1 MPRIASWPAK
11 KASDQPSETMNKYD
25 AIIVGAGHN
34 GLTNAAYL
42 AKAGLDVLVLEK
54 NDYIGG
60 AAVSRELHKGWTYS
74 NCSYVCSM
82 MRQAL
87 HRDLDLGRHGLILVP
102 YLGNI
107 NFGDDGR
114 GLITYNDDEASYL
127 ELKRH
132 SPHDADA
139 MYRFQ
144 TDLTRY
150 SQFIRKTLLRTPPDP
165 ASFRPRDI
173 RELLFLAKEF
183 RKLGKR
189 EIHEYVRFFTMSAA
203 DFLDDYF
210 ENDLVKASMAS
221 PGIIGTALGVY
232 SPGTSYVLL
241 HHVMGDVDG
250 NIGAWGL
257 ARGGMGA
264 ISRALAGAVKEHGGE
279 IRTNAGVQQVLVRN
293 GKATGVA
300 LENGE
305 EITARIIVSNLD
317 AKRTF
322 TKIVDRNHLPEQ
334 VYERARNFKIRGS
347 SGKVNIALSGLPK
360 FTGIPENPYIN
371 RGGFGFTGSLETME
385 RAYDCWKRGKWSDDP
400 FIESVIPSA
409 WDPTVAPP
417 GQHWMSNFIQYC
429 PPRLA
434 DGPWTPEKRDQ
445 FGQTVI
451 DKIERYSPGFKDLIV
466 HMEVRTPHEIEQEIG
481 LTEGN
486 IFQGELTIDQLLFN
500 RPFPGYAQY
509 RTPIKNMYMCGSS
522 THPGGGVSSACG
534 ANAAREILLDLK
546 RPNTVPEDDFYDE

>member
-1 MPRIASWPAK
+1 MMR
-11 KASDQPSETMNKYD
+11 KYD
-25 AIIVGAGHN
+25 AIIIGAGHN

-54 NDYIGG
+54 NEYIGG
-60 AAVSRELHKGWTYS
+60 AAVTREMHDGWFYS
-74 NCSYVCSM
+74 SCSYVCSM
-82 MRQAL
+82 MRQAI
-87 HRDLDLGRHGLILVP
+87 HRDLNLTKHGLVLVP
-102 YLGNI
+102 YLGTVVFADN
-107 NFGDDGR
+107 GD
-114 GLITYNDDEASYL
+114 TMTSYHSEEAEYNQL
-127 ELKRH
+127 RQR

-139 MYRFQ
+139 MFRFQ
-144 TDLTRY
+144 TDLGRY
-150 SQFIRKTLLRTPPDP
+150 AQLIRKTLLRTPPDP
-165 ASFRPRDI
+165 TSFRPRDI
-173 RELLFLAKEF
+173 RELLWMAKQF
-183 RKLGKR
+183 WSLGEK
-189 EIHEYVRFFTMSAA
+189 ELYEYIRFFTMSAA

-210 ENDLVKASMAS
+210 EDDLIKAAMAS
-221 PGIIGTALGVY
+221 PGVIGTALGVY
-232 SPGTSYVLL
+232 SPGSAYILL

-264 ISRALAGAVKEHGGE
+264 ISNAIAGSVNEHNGE
-279 IRTNAGVQQVLVRN
+279 IRTSAGVDKILVKN
-293 GKATGVA
+293 GKAIGVV
-300 LENGE
+300 LENGDE
-305 EITARIIVSNLD
+305 LYSRIVVSNMD

-322 TKIVDRNHLPEQ
+322 TKCMDKEDLPPGI
-334 VYERARNFKIRGS
+334 YEKAKNFKIRGS

-360 FTGIPENPYIN
+360 FNNVADNRYIN
-371 RGGFGFTGSLETME
+371 RGGQGFVGSMETME
-385 RAYDCWKRGKWSDDP
+385 RAYDCWKHGRWSDDP

-417 GQHWMSNFIQYC
+417 GQHWMSNFVQYC
-429 PPRLA
+429 PPQLA
-434 DGPWTPEKRDQ
+434 DGPWTPEKRDA

-466 HMEVRTPHEIEQEIG
+466 HMEVRTPHEIEAEIG

-509 RTPIKNMYMCGSS
+509 RMPIKDMYMCGSS

-534 ANAAREILLDLK
+534 ANAAREILIDLG

>member
-1 MPRIASWPAK
+1 MR
-11 KASDQPSETMNKYD
+11 KYD
-25 AIIVGAGHN
+25 AIIIGAGHN

-42 AKAGLDVLVLEK
+42 AKSGLDVLILEK

-60 AAVSRELHKGWTYS
+60 AAVTREMHDGWFYS
-74 NCSYVCSM
+74 SCSYVCSM
-82 MRQAL
+82 MRQAI
-87 HRDLDLGRHGLILVP
+87 HRDLNLTKHGLVLVP
-102 YLGNI
+102 YLGTVVFADN
-107 NFGDDGR
+107 GD
-114 GLITYNDDEASYL
+114 TMTSYHSEEAEYNQL
-127 ELKRH
+127 RQR

-139 MYRFQ
+139 MFRFQ
-144 TDLTRY
+144 TDLGRY
-150 SQFIRKTLLRTPPDP
+150 AQLIRKTLLRTPPDP
-165 ASFRPRDI
+165 TSFRPRDI
-173 RELLFLAKEF
+173 KELLWLAKQF
-183 RKLGKR
+183 WSLGEK
-189 EIHEYVRFFTMSAA
+189 ELYEYIRFFTMSAA

-210 ENDLVKASMAS
+210 EDDLIKAAMAS
-221 PGIIGTALGVY
+221 PGVIGTALGVY
-232 SPGTSYVLL
+232 SPGSAYILL

-264 ISRALAGAVKEHGGE
+264 ISNALAGALREHGGE
-279 IRTNAGVQQVLVRN
+279 IRTSSGVDKILVKN
-293 GKATGVA
+293 DKAIGVV
-300 LENGE
+300 LENGDE
-305 EITARIIVSNLD
+305 LYSEIVVSNMD

-322 TKIVDRNHLPEQ
+322 TQCMDKNDLPPGI
-334 VYERARNFKIRGS
+334 YEKAKNFKIRGS

-360 FTGIPENPYIN
+360 FNNVADNRYIN
-371 RGGFGFTGSLETME
+371 RGGQGFVGSMETME
-385 RAYDCWKRGKWSDDP
+385 RAYDCWKHGRWSDDP

-417 GQHWMSNFIQYC
+417 GKHWMSNFIQYC
-429 PPRLA
+429 PPKLA
-434 DGPWTPEKRDQ
+434 DGPWTPEKRDA

-451 DKIERYSPGFKDLIV
+451 NKIERYSPGFKDLIV
-466 HMEVRTPHEIEQEIG
+466 HMEVRTPHEIEAEIG

-509 RTPIKNMYMCGSS
+509 RMPIKNMYMCGSS

-534 ANAAREILLDLK
+534 ANAAREILIDLK

>member
-1 MPRIASWPAK
+1 MK
-11 KASDQPSETMNKYD
+11 KYD
-25 AIIVGAGHN
+25 AIIIGAGHN

-42 AKAGLDVLVLEK
+42 AKSGIDVLILEK

-60 AAVSRELHKGWTYS
+60 AAVTREMHDGWFYS
-74 NCSYVCSM
+74 SCSYVCSM
-82 MRQAL
+82 MRQAI
-87 HRDLDLGRHGLILVP
+87 HRDLNLTKHGLVLVP
-102 YLGNI
+102 YLGTVVFADN
-107 NFGDDGR
+107 GD
-114 GLITYNDDEASYL
+114 TMTSYHSEEAEYNQL
-127 ELKRH
+127 RQR

-139 MYRFQ
+139 MFRFQ
-144 TDLTRY
+144 TDLGRY
-150 SQFIRKTLLRTPPDP
+150 AQLIRKTLLRTPPDP
-165 ASFRPRDI
+165 TSFRPRDI
-173 RELLFLAKEF
+173 KELLWLAKQF
-183 RKLGKR
+183 WSLGEK
-189 EIHEYVRFFTMSAA
+189 ELYEYIRFFTMSAA

-210 ENDLVKASMAS
+210 EDDLIKAAMAS
-221 PGIIGTALGVY
+221 PGVIGTALGVY
-232 SPGTSYVLL
+232 SPGSAYILL

-264 ISRALAGAVKEHGGE
+264 ISNALAGALREHGGE
-279 IRTNAGVQQVLVRN
+279 IRTSSGVDKILVKN
-293 GKATGVA
+293 DKAIGVV
-300 LENGE
+300 LENGDE
-305 EITARIIVSNLD
+305 LYSEIVVSNMD

-322 TKIVDRNHLPEQ
+322 TQCMDKNDLPPGI
-334 VYERARNFKIRGS
+334 YEKAKNFKIRGS

-360 FTGIPENPYIN
+360 FNNVADNRYIN
-371 RGGFGFTGSLETME
+371 RGGQGFVGSMETME
-385 RAYDCWKRGKWSDDP
+385 RAYDCWKHGQWSDDP

-417 GQHWMSNFIQYC
+417 GKHWMSNFIQYC
-429 PPRLA
+429 PPQLA
-434 DGPWTPEKRDQ
+434 DGPWTPEKRDA

-451 DKIERYSPGFKDLIV
+451 NKIERYSPGFKDLIV
-466 HMEVRTPHEIEQEIG
+466 HMEVRTPHEIEAEIG

-509 RTPIKNMYMCGSS
+509 RMPIKDMYMCGSS

-534 ANAAREILLDLK
+534 ANAAREILIDLK

>member
-1 MPRIASWPAK
+1 MK
-11 KASDQPSETMNKYD
+11 KYD
-25 AIIVGAGHN
+25 AIIIGAGHN

-42 AKAGLDVLVLEK
+42 AKSGLDVLVVEK

-60 AAVSRELHKGWTYS
+60 AAVTREMHDGWFYS
-74 NCSYVCSM
+74 SCSYVCSM
-82 MRQAL
+82 MRQTI
-87 HRDLDLGRHGLILVP
+87 HRDLNLTKHGLVLVP
-102 YLGNI
+102 YLGTVVFADN
-107 NFGDDGR
+107 GD
-114 GLITYNDDEASYL
+114 TMTSYNSEDAEYNQL
-127 ELKRH
+127 RQR

-139 MYRFQ
+139 MFRFQ
-144 TDLTRY
+144 ADLARY
-150 SQFIRKTLLRTPPDP
+150 AQLIRKTLLRTPPDP
-165 ASFRPRDI
+165 TSFKPRDI
-173 RELLFLAKEF
+173 RELLWLAKEF
-183 RKLGKR
+183 WSLGER
-189 EIHEYVRFFTMSAA
+189 ELYEYIRFFTMSAA

-210 ENDLVKASMAS
+210 EDDLIKAAMAS
-221 PGIIGTALGVY
+221 PGVIGTALGVY
-232 SPGTSYVLL
+232 SPGSAYILL

-264 ISRALAGAVKEHGGE
+264 ISNAIAGALQEYGGT
-279 IRTNAGVQQVLVRN
+279 IRTGAGVDKIAVKN
-293 GKATGVA
+293 GRATGVV
-300 LENGE
+300 LDNGDE
-305 EITARIIVSNLD
+305 LYANIVVSNMD

-322 TKIVDRNHLPEQ
+322 TQCMDKNDLPPGI
-334 VYERARNFKIRGS
+334 YEKAKNFKIRGS

-360 FTGIPENPYIN
+360 FNNVADNRYIN
-371 RGGFGFTGSLETME
+371 RGGQGFVGSMETME
-385 RAYDCWKRGKWSDDP
+385 RAYDCWKHGRWSEDP

-417 GQHWMSNFIQYC
+417 GQHWMSNFVQYC
-429 PPRLA
+429 PPKLA
-434 DGPWTPEKRDQ
+434 DGPWTPEKRDA
-445 FGQTVI
+445 FGKTVI

-466 HMEVRTPHEIEQEIG
+466 HAEVRTPHEIEAEIG

-509 RTPIKNMYMCGSS
+509 RMPIKNMYMCGSS

-534 ANAAREILLDLK
+534 ANAAREILMDLK